1 MRLNEILVYG
11 SISRQNWRSLLRL
24 RADNIMTA
32 ERNQRKTSSASD
44 SWDPVLLRTSGEEP
58 LTEVGKQKD
67 VTSDNPRA
75 GWTRDFLKK
84 NLSTVKTASSEK

>member
-1 MRLNEILVYG
+1 MRFSDAI
-11 SISRQNWRSLLRL
+11 SLLRL

>member
-1 MRLNEILVYG
+1 
-11 SISRQNWRSLLRL
+11 
-24 RADNIMTA
+24 MTA
-32 ERNQRKTSSASD
+32 ERNQRKTSSA
-44 SWDPVLLRTSGEEP
+44 SGEEP

-84 NLSTVKTASSEK
+84 NLSTVKTASSEKWFSLRRLS